1 MENNVNFKSIIR
13 ESRINH
19 GYVSQQFGLGQEIEF
34 CNFLREWYE
43 NLKNDLDNKTGEFV
57 YYDLSLRNVVTNSLN
72 NLDWQLIWN
81 KLNKEIITS
90 THPYISGCIRTFIYR
105 IKDFINHDTFIEKIN
120 SCDDITSVYFLYA
133 LYFNE
138 INEFKIE
145 YIKYLSSFVERN
157 NCSYEDCL
165 KKLYMDF
172 KTINNRD
179 FGINKIFNF
188 NRNNDTDLKKLIDLF
203 LEIPCIEN
211 IETDENYVIFEY
223 KAGKVKSK

>member
-19 GYVSQQFGLGQEIEF
+19 GYVSQQFVLGQEIEF

-81 KLNKEIITS
+81 KLNREIITS
-90 THPYISGCIRTFIYR
+90 THPYIGGCIRTFIYR
-105 IKDFINHDTFIEKIN
+105 IKDFITKDSFIEKLN
-120 SCDDITSVYFLYA
+120 SCNDITSVYFLYK
-133 LYFNE
+133 LYFND
-138 INEFKIE
+138 INEFKSE

-157 NCSYEDCL
+157 NYPYEDCL

-179 FGINKIFNF
+179 FGINEIFNL
-188 NRNNDTDLKKLIDLF
+188 NRNNDTDLRELIELF
-203 LEIPCIEN
+203 SEIPCIEN
-211 IETDENYVIFEY
+211 IKNDENYVTFEY